1 MEKKQIEEILINNL
15 KTFYA
20 FFLNRGINDEDSK
33 DLVQDLALICLSN
46 SNKITDNKFIY
57 AYIYG
62 ISNNLIKKYYKNR
75 KKRNY
80 GKLDDNIVTFD
91 NHLIKNDRLSIELA
105 FLKNN
110 YRKCVTYYYYENKS
124 ISEISKIL
132 NISKEMVKYYLFKA
146 RNILKENLKMEKEFG
161 RRSYL
166 PDEVTFNVLYKN
178 NTDES
183 YENLFNRKLIGNILL
198 ACYYNPMSILE
209 ISIELG
215 VACVY
220 MEDEIELLLKYNL
233 IKKIDNKYQSNII
246 CLTSDFYENIN
257 NSFNKLFKNDIE
269 TVVNKI
275 KNKAEELSEIYNYNL
290 LIKNIWP
297 LFFNTYG
304 HLFNFSRLY
313 DGIEGISYL
322 TTYKSNYSFIQIIGK
337 TPISNDYIAS
347 CLYFKFYDDITFNE
361 INYDKLYNEIIKNK
375 KEFLIVEKEKLINL
389 FSDEIKSFYK
399 LIERVNNYLK
409 DKLLE
414 FSPSFFKS
422 TLINNIIEANLS
434 LCYELICKSM
444 VDNKMINDNRM
455 NFESLIIYN
464 KSTN

>member
-1 MEKKQIEEILINNL
+1 
-15 KTFYA
+15 
-20 FFLNRGINDEDSK
+20 
-33 DLVQDLALICLSN
+33 
-46 SNKITDNKFIY
+46 
-57 AYIYG
+57 
-62 ISNNLIKKYYKNR
+62 
-75 KKRNY
+75 
-80 GKLDDNIVTFD
+80 
-91 NHLIKNDRLSIELA
+91 
-105 FLKNN
+105 
-110 YRKCVTYYYYENKS
+110 
-124 ISEISKIL
+124 
-132 NISKEMVKYYLFKA
+132 
-146 RNILKENLKMEKEFG
+146 MEKEFG

-257 NSFNKLFKNDIE
+257 NSFNKLFKNEIE
-269 TVVNKI
+269 TVDNKI
-275 KNKAEELSEIYNYNL
+275 KNKARELSEIHNYNL

-304 HLFNFSRLY
+304 HLFSFSRLY

-389 FSDEIKSFYK
+389 FSNEIKSFYK